1 MLPILLS
8 ALDTQ
13 EEKDFF
19 SRFYHKYKTD
29 LYRYALSLLQDPN
42 LAEEAVQEGWM
53 KCVKNAGAFFQIPP
67 EKRKAWM
74 VVLVKNVCLDI
85 RRRENKYQP
94 LDPDW
99 DMEAPAQEG
108 PHTIVEVIRAM
119 PDQYRTILE
128 LKFVLEW
135 KDKEIARHL
144 GLPLTTVTTR
154 IHRGRKLLQDALRK
168 EGYVP

>member
-1 MLPILLS
+1 
-8 ALDTQ
+8 
-13 EEKDFF
+13 
-19 SRFYHKYKTD
+19 
-29 LYRYALSLLQDPN
+29 
-42 LAEEAVQEGWM
+42 M
-53 KCVKNAGAFFQIPP
+53 KCVKNAGVFFQIPP

-99 DMEAPAQEG
+99 DMEAPPQGEPTG
-108 PHTIVEVIRAM
+108 ILDTLRAM

-144 GLPLTTVTTR
+144 GLPLTTVTAR

>member
-8 ALDTQ
+8 ALDTP

-19 SRFYHKYKTD
+19 SRFYHKYKFD
-29 LYRYALSLLQDPN
+29 FYRYALSLLQDPH

-53 KCVKNAGAFFQIPP
+53 KCVKHAKVFFQISP

-85 RRRENKYQP
+85 RRAESKHQP

-99 DMEAPAQEG
+99 DLPAHDQGEPMG
-108 PHTIVEVIRAM
+108 IVETIRAM
-119 PDQYRTILE
+119 PEQYRTILE

-135 KDKEIARHL
+135 KDKEIAQHL
-144 GLPLTTVTTR
+144 GLSLSTVTTR
-154 IHRGRKLLQDALRK
+154 ISRGRKLLQEALRK